1 MEYVFL
7 GTGAGNGVPEFYCNC
22 DVCREARSRPKCRRT
37 RSAIAVIG
45 DENILVDAPPEL
57 SSQLIREKITH
68 IDYLF
73 ITHAHHDHSAGL
85 GDLEIYTRFHRKEKL
100 PVFMSRN
107 TLAALQKS
115 YPSLDAWMEVTL
127 IEPGD
132 VTILPE
138 IAVTAVQVAHC
149 SGALGFIFDG
159 EGRRVAYLPDTG
171 PLDDRAQ
178 EALFGIE
185 TLILDATFW
194 GENWYPESHLS
205 VDETIR
211 TARSLHVGTLYLTHL
226 SMHYGMPV
234 TCKEIEKLIERYG
247 GQVKLAYDGTRF
259 AGEGVA
265 RGFTQTPALSASRAM
280 TDAIHIKQVSM

>member
-22 DVCREARSRPKCRRT
+22 DVCREAQSRPECRRT

-45 DENILVDAPPEL
+45 DENILIDAPPEL

-73 ITHAHHDHSAGL
+73 ITHSHHDHSAGL

-107 TLAALQKS
+107 TLVELQKS
-115 YPSLDAWMEVTL
+115 YPSLDAWMGVTL

-132 VTILPE
+132 VTELPD
-138 IAVTAVQVAHC
+138 ITVTAVEVAHC
-149 SGALGFIFDG
+149 SGALGFILG
-159 EGRRVAYLPDTG
+159 REGNRVAYLPDTG
-171 PLDDRAQ
+171 PLIDRTQ
-178 EALFGIE
+178 EALLGIE
-185 TLILDATFW
+185 TLIMDATFW
-194 GENWYPESHLS
+194 GENWYPESHRS

-211 TARSLHVGTLYLTHL
+211 TAQSLNVGTLYLTHL
-226 SMHYGMPV
+226 SMHYSVPV

-259 AGEGVA
+259 NLERVA
-265 RGFTQTPALSASRAM
+265 RGYTQTPTLAVKRAM
-280 TDAIHIKQVSM
+280 TDAIHI